1 MAYEV
6 KDLAAISNH
15 FGDNLVAVARS
26 TEDDEKYTVRTS
38 TIRENATHRG
48 IFDHMVSV
56 QYDGTIVTHE
66 TATLHDW
73 NG

>member
-1 MAYEV
+1 MAHEV

-15 FGDNLVAVARS
+15 FGDTLVAVARS
-26 TEDDEKYTVRTS
+26 TEDAEKYTVRTS
-38 TIRENATHRG
+38 TMRETATHRG
-48 IFDHMVSV
+48 IFDHIVSV
-56 QYDGTIVTHE
+56 HCDGTIVTHE